1 MSEMIL
7 SVKDVVAG
15 FGSEEILH
23 GISCDVKAGEAI
35 AIIGPSGSGKSTLLR
50 CIQGIMKLRSGS
62 VEVDGEAMVR
72 TENDRVIYA
81 HERELRRIRLKM
93 GMVFQSFNLF
103 PHMNVLQNLMEAPVR
118 VLGRSKEEAQE
129 KAMGLLK
136 KVDLAEKA
144 KAMPCELS
152 GGQQQ
157 RVAIARALAMDPAIM
172 CFDEPT
178 SALDPKLTGEVLKV
192 MRDLANEGMTMLVV
206 THEMVFAR
214 NVANHVIFME
224 NGVIVEEGPP
234 KDVFENPQQ
243 ESTKKFLATDF

>member
-23 GISCDVKAGEAI
+23 GISFDVNAGEAI

-243 ESTKKFLATDF
+243 ESTKNFLATDL

>member
-23 GISCDVKAGEAI
+23 GISFDVKAGEAI
-35 AIIGPSGSGKSTLLR
+35 AISGPSGSGKSTLLR

-118 VLGRSKEEAQE
+118 VLGRSREEAQE